1 MNDTR
6 YEDAGRRDDPTAR
19 RRTMAARA
27 RRKRRRRNRI
37 IVSILIPL
45 GLLILLYPWLSDTWN
60 RNRAERLKV
69 DYDHAVSEIHD
80 TKKEQILEEARA
92 YNESLIGTQVPDAFM
107 DRAVENDPEYE
118 NILNPAGNGLMG
130 RVEVPCIHVDLPI
143 YHFTDEAV
151 LEKGAAHL
159 PGSSV
164 PIGGESTH
172 SVIFAHR
179 GLPSAKMFT
188 DLDRVKI
195 GNIFYLRVMDD
206 TLAYE
211 VDQILTVE
219 PTETE
224 PLSVVEG
231 GDYCTLLTCTP
242 YAVNSHRLLIRG
254 HRVPYEEQVRQ
265 EEAEAAPPPQAES
278 VFMRGLCVLAGIA
291 IAAVAVFVVD
301 RIGNRNRGRHRRR

>member
-27 RRKRRRRNRI
+27 GRKRRRRNRI

-130 RVEVPCIHVDLPI
+130 RVEVPCIHVKRSWKRAP
-143 YHFTDEAV
+143 
-151 LEKGAAHL
+151 
-159 PGSSV
+159 
-164 PIGGESTH
+164 
-172 SVIFAHR
+172 R
-179 GLPSAKMFT
+179 
-188 DLDRVKI
+188 
-195 GNIFYLRVMDD
+195 
-206 TLAYE
+206 
-211 VDQILTVE
+211 
-219 PTETE
+219 
-224 PLSVVEG
+224 
-231 GDYCTLLTCTP
+231 TC
-242 YAVNSHRLLIRG
+242 R
-254 HRVPYEEQVRQ
+254 
-265 EEAEAAPPPQAES
+265 AAPS
-278 VFMRGLCVLAGIA
+278 RSAGRARIPSSSPIA
-291 IAAVAVFVVD
+291 GFRAQKCS
-301 RIGNRNRGRHRRR
+301 RIWTA